1 MGEYVFRMARAGL
14 KRRFPARAVV
24 NSTSHGA
31 RLYWFKDAFHITTPQ
46 VGLGRIVALYHRPF
60 TSYQIH

>member
-1 MGEYVFRMARAGL
+1 MGMYVFCMARAGL
-14 KRRFPARAVV
+14 KRRLLARAVV

-46 VGLGRIVALYHRPF
+46 VGLGRIVALYHRLF
-60 TSYQIH
+60 TPYQIH